1 MEAIPSWNFDLG
13 GENNMDKVKVI
24 FRKVDTDVVAF
35 FPELPANYTCI
46 MSYMHI
52 GQHAEASMGFYHESK
67 VASESE
73 YASLLEEL
81 KKVYSDC
88 ELIVR
93 KRLNY
98 HDLVNKAWK

>member
-1 MEAIPSWNFDLG
+1 
-13 GENNMDKVKVI
+13 MDKVKVI

-52 GQHAEASMGFYHESK
+52 GQHAEASMGFYHMSK
-67 VASESE
+67 VASENE

-98 HDLVNKAWK
+98 HDLANQAWK